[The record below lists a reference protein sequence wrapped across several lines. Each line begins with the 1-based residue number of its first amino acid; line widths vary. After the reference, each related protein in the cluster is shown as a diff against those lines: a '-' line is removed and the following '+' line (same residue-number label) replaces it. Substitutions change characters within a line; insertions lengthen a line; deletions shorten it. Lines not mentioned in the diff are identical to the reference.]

1 MKKYQWVDLELR
13 RKSNLYSIIA
23 FLSFLAAVVCMF
35 LAGEVIP
42 RADVVSF
49 VCMMAAFVFI
59 LLSYKMQADDKKL
72 KERDER

>member
-35 LAGEVIP
+35 LLGEVVP

-49 VCMMAAFVFI
+49 VCMIVAFVFI
-59 LLSYKMQADDKKL
+59 LLSYKMQSDDKKL
-72 KERDER
+72 KEGDER